1 MELRD
6 YLRTMRHFWWVIVV
20 CLLIGAFAARVY
32 TQSTF
37 LDEAKASVAVLSPL
51 VSGKASGSTEA
62 QVSFDSI
69 IRSDALAAR
78 VAKRMHE
85 STDTVS
91 NNLSVTIDSG
101 PGSQSTVITS
111 PLYIIHGMDHGLDR
125 AEKLVD
131 IAIEEATQLYFKIN
145 ATDGSDLKAAIA
157 AQRVLVSAEL
167 DAAQK
172 TFDDFGKQNKGV
184 DLHNRIQQQRDV
196 VTQLILATHE
206 ARADNRAVNNGLTY
220 GRYSSLS
227 SSLATERAELNRLTG
242 LLAQYDELKFQ
253 VDAAQQREQVFDA
266 QEQNLLVNTLLP
278 SQVQVKVLDAAAVE
292 DQTLYLLLVFGLGA
306 VSGLILGLAA
316 VYVMG
321 LIYRRP
327 ASGEEVAEAMAAPI
341 LIRIPRVAR

>member
-6 YLRTMRHFWWVIVV
+6 YLRTMRHFWWVILV

-341 LIRIPRVAR
+341 LIRIPRVAS

>member
-6 YLRTMRHFWWVIVV
+6 YLRSMRRFWWV
-20 CLLIGAFAARVY
+20 LLACFLVGILAARIY

-78 VAKRMHE
+78 VAARVHE
-85 STDTVS
+85 SADTVS
-91 NNLSVTIDSG
+91 NNLTVSIDNG
-101 PGSQSTVITS
+101 PGSQSTAITS
-111 PLYIIHGMDHGLDR
+111 PLYIVHGKDNGLDR
-125 AEKLVD
+125 AKLLVD
-131 IAIEEATQLYFKIN
+131 TAIDEATQLYFKIN

-196 VTQLILATHE
+196 VTQLILATQE
-206 ARADNRAVNNGLTY
+206 ARADNRALNTGLTY

-321 LIYRRP
+321 LIFRRP

-341 LIRIPRVAR
+341 LIRIPRVAS

>member
-20 CLLIGAFAARVY
+20 CLLIGAFAAGVY

-157 AQRVLVSAEL
+157 AQRDLVSGEVT
-167 DAAQK
+167 AAQNA
-172 TFDDFGKQNKGV
+172 FDDFGIKNNAT
-184 DLHNRIQQQRDV
+184 DLHNRIQQQRDIV
-196 VTQLILATHE
+196 SQLTLATAG
-206 ARADNRAVNNGLTY
+206 ARADNRGYSTGLTY
-220 GRYSSLS
+220 GRYASLQKD
-227 SSLATERAELNRLTG
+227 LANEKAELNRLTR
-242 LLAQYDELKFQ
+242 LLAEYDRLQFE
-253 VDAAQQREQVFDA
+253 VDAAKQREQVFDA

-278 SQVQVKVLDAAAVE
+278 SQVQVKVLDSASVE
-292 DQTLYLLLVFGLGA
+292 DQTLYLLLVYGLGT
-306 VSGLILGLAA
+306 VCGLILGLAA
-316 VYVMG
+316 IYVLG

-327 ASGEEVAEAMAAPI
+327 ASGEEVAEALAAPI
-341 LIRIPRVAR
+341 LIRIPRVAG

>member
-6 YLRTMRHFWWVIVV
+6 YLRSMRRFWWV
-20 CLLIGAFAARVY
+20 LLACFLVGILAAQIY

-125 AEKLVD
+125 AEKPVD
-131 IAIEEATQLYFKIN
+131 IAVEEATRLYFKIN

-157 AQRVLVSAEL
+157 AQRDLVSGEVTS
-167 DAAQK
+167 AQNA
-172 TFDDFGKQNKGV
+172 FDDFGIK
-184 DLHNRIQQQRDV
+184 
-196 VTQLILATHE
+196 
-206 ARADNRAVNNGLTY
+206 NN
-220 GRYSSLS
+220 
-227 SSLATERAELNRLTG
+227 A
-242 LLAQYDELKFQ
+242 
-253 VDAAQQREQVFDA
+253 
-266 QEQNLLVNTLLP
+266 
-278 SQVQVKVLDAAAVE
+278 
-292 DQTLYLLLVFGLGA
+292 
-306 VSGLILGLAA
+306 
-316 VYVMG
+316 
-321 LIYRRP
+321 
-327 ASGEEVAEAMAAPI
+327 
-341 LIRIPRVAR
+341 